1 MRAIVETGYDGYV
14 AQEFVPTYDDKLA
27 ALAEGIKIC
36 DV

>member
-14 AQEFVPTYDDKLA
+14 AHEYTPTRDPVGSLVQAVKT
-27 ALAEGIKIC
+27 C